1 MADESDRAAR
11 QKAFYTKQREEAE
24 RGEMRGDP
32 AAMSRLQKIR
42 SKLGA
47 AGLAQSDADLRG
59 MEAIANVRNKARKK
73 TARQK

>member
-1 MADESDRAAR
+1 
-11 QKAFYTKQREEAE
+11 
-24 RGEMRGDP
+24 MRGDP